1 MTVAHPQSRSRPA
14 LQNSL
19 KWWQWILMYPAF
31 GVALLGAIPTAVQV
45 YRAFWYDTSYAEVP
59 MALRNQK
66 LTEENLPCLQKSG
79 TSLQLADNTM
89 IQAAVCEKGDI
100 WILSTTSDNRA
111 HLSWVARDE
120 VLGKKES
127 GLLTG
132 AAWAS
137 PGQLLAQNDARPLCV
152 FKDRSGKI
160 IRRLVVGQGVCQ
172 DQQIDPFTGRINVVP
187 APCACP
193 PNASQ

>member
-45 YRAFWYDTSYAEVP
+45 YKAFWYDTSYAEVP

-66 LTEENLPCLQKSG
+66 LTEENLQQGGKRLPG
-79 TSLQLADNTM
+79 
-89 IQAAVCEKGDI
+89 
-100 WILSTTSDNRA
+100 SDNRA